1 MTRSIFEE
9 RWTHRPEGQA
19 LCALINGDR
28 GWLMFLRS
36 EGDAG
41 MSSRDPAYVGA
52 PDAEMEFQL
61 TNGQVDRYP
70 VAWTLPIQDIERAI
84 EFFNVNGDLKLTHF
98 SFGQRFK
105 TDTPP
110 ILTLRGGYPFSRGI

>member
-84 EFFNVNGDLKLTHF
+84 EFFKAYGEPAPFVSWHDDSAKL
-98 SFGQRFK
+98 
-105 TDTPP
+105 
-110 ILTLRGGYPFSRGI
+110 

>member
-1 MTRSIFEE
+1 
-9 RWTHRPEGQA
+9 
-19 LCALINGDR
+19 
-28 GWLMFLRS
+28 MFLRS